1 MAKLMHISNN
11 EYEYENLDTSKVW
24 MKALKL
30 LPTQVRVSLRV
41 NFQTTDIKMSIYVP
55 YLLSSLNHR

>member
-24 MKALKL
+24 IKALKL
-30 LPTQVRVSLRV
+30 LPTQVRVRLRV
-41 NFQTTDIKMSIYVP
+41 NFQTIDMKMSFYVP